1 MGHRAVR
8 DTDRQAITRLGFT
21 FHRTF
26 SLNRSAVSDI
36 LKSAWR
42 ANPMT
47 GKTVGLTQSMIR
59 NLTNLGTIYVE
70 SMPRYGFGAGL
81 LDSKNCLT
89 PFGALAQQHDPL
101 LDQVS
106 TQWLMHYHLS
116 APHGPGPAF
125 WHELVATRFRIGS
138 DFTRA
143 DLCEQIARFYE
154 QAEGKPLAER
164 SARTSVTIFLGTYL
178 KADGLGRLRLIWEDS
193 EGRLHAREPEAPSTW
208 VFACALVDY
217 WRAHF
222 PDRLTINLD
231 TLTAPRG
238 LADLFMIGSGQ
249 LNRLLREIQDAGHI
263 NVYRVAPPYQV
274 VLLHQDTGPLLGRMY
289 GVNDSG

>member
-1 MGHRAVR
+1 MDDAAMKV
-8 DTDRQAITRLGFT
+8 DRNQLITRLGFT

-36 LKSAWR
+36 LKLAWR
-42 ANPMT
+42 ADPLV
-47 GKTVGLTQSMIR
+47 GKTTGLTREMIR
-59 NLTNLGTIYVE
+59 GLTHLGTIYVE
-70 SMPRYGFGAGL
+70 SMPRYGFGTGL
-81 LDSKNCLT
+81 LDSNNCLT
-89 PFGALAQQHDPL
+89 HFGVLAQQNDPL
-101 LDQVS
+101 LDQIS

-138 DFTRA
+138 DFTRD
-143 DLCEQIARFYE
+143 DLCEQIAQFYE

-178 KADGLGRLRLIWEDS
+178 KAEGLGRLRLIWEDS
-193 EGRLHAREPEAPSTW
+193 DGRLHAREPEAPSPW

-217 WRAHF
+217 WRALF

-238 LADLFMIGSGQ
+238 LADLFMIGGGQ
-249 LNRLLREIQDAGHI
+249 LNRLLREIQGAGHI

-274 VLLHQDTGPLLGRMY
+274 VLLHQDTGPLLEKIY
-289 GVNDSG
+289 DVNDSG

>member
-1 MGHRAVR
+1 MGHRAAK
-8 DTDRQAITRLGFT
+8 DTDRKAVARLGFT

-36 LKSAWR
+36 LKLAWR

-47 GKTVGLTQSMIR
+47 GKTVGLTRRMIR

-70 SMPRYGFGAGL
+70 STPRYGFGTGL

-101 LDQVS
+101 LNQVS

-125 WHELVATRFRIGS
+125 WHELVATRFRIGNV
-138 DFTRA
+138 FTRHE
-143 DLCEQIARFYE
+143 LIEQMTRYYE
-154 QAEGKPLAER
+154 QEKGKPLSEK
-164 SARTSVTIFLGTYL
+164 SARTSVTAFLGTYL
-178 KADGLGRLRLIWEDS
+178 KSESLGRLGFLEEDDA
-193 EGRLHAREPEAPSTW
+193 GRLHVREPEAPSPW
-208 VFACALVDY
+208 VVACALVDY
-217 WRAHF
+217 WCALF
-222 PDRLTINLD
+222 SDRLTINLD

-238 LADLFMIGSGQ
+238 LAGLFVMDRGH
-249 LNRLLREIQDAGHI
+249 LNRLLKEIEKTGYI
-263 NVYRVAPPYQV
+263 NVYRVAPPYQI
-274 VLLHQDTGPLLGRMY
+274 VLLHQDMEPLLEKMY
-289 GVNDSG
+289 GINYPD